1 MAFAR
6 SESGREADE
15 SDYDEDDWPGVAKV
29 EVAAAHFRQKEKHA
43 DGDNY
48 DGAHEAADGATL
60 AHTTNAIAHLSQ
72 TSRRSLLGTAVDAVP
87 KHENAH
93 GD

>member
-6 SESGREADE
+6 GESGRQADQ
-15 SDYDEDDWPGVAKV
+15 SDHDENDRPGVAEV

-43 DGDNY
+43 DSDDY

-60 AHTTNAIAHLSQ
+60 AHTTNAIAHFS
-72 TSRRSLLGTAVDAVP
+72 
-87 KHENAH
+87 
-93 GD
+93 